1 MSIREEIEKEELEKL
16 APWAAKACY
25 SRGRKYPEEQ
35 DDIRT
40 CYMRDR
46 DRIIHSS
53 AFRSLKHKTQV
64 YISTVSDHYRTRLT
78 HTLEVSQISRTIGR
92 ALGLNLDLI
101 EAIALGHD
109 VGHTPF
115 SHSGEEVFNR
125 LLPGG
130 FDHQSHSIRV
140 LTRLERG
147 SNGHRGLNLT
157 IETLDGIYKHRG
169 IMAEGRVDKT
179 IEGQVVRFSDKI
191 AYVQHDIDD
200 SLRAGVIKHEDLP
213 AELLEIL
220 GDSHSRRIS
229 TLVEDIVYYNKPR
242 LEAGEREISMSPSLL
257 KSFLAMR
264 DFLFEAV
271 YEGPYCKAEKEKAG
285 YILEFLFTYFCK
297 KPDKLPP
304 FYKEIAAEE
313 GIGRA
318 VVDYLSGMTDQYCVA
333 LFQAITIPAPRVR

>member
-1 MSIREEIEKEELEKL
+1 MNIREVIEQEEQQKL
-16 APWAAKACY
+16 APWAAKAAQ

-35 DDIRT
+35 DTIRT

-53 AFRSLKHKTQV
+53 SFRSLKHKTQV

-115 SHSGEEVFNR
+115 SHSGEEVFDR

-130 FDHQSHSIRV
+130 FDHQKHSIRV
-140 LTRLERG
+140 LSRLEQG
-147 SNGHRGLNLT
+147 GKNQGLNLT
-157 IETLDGIYKHRG
+157 IETLDGIFKHRG
-169 IMAEGRVDKT
+169 IMAEGRKDKT

-200 SLRAGVIKHEDLP
+200 SLRAGVLEPADLP
-213 AELLEIL
+213 QELLNVL
-220 GDSHSRRIS
+220 GESHGQRIA
-229 TLVEDIVYYNKPR
+229 TLVEDIIYYNKPR
-242 LEAGEREISMSPSLL
+242 LEAGQREIGMSPALL
-257 KSFLAMR
+257 ESFLAMR
-264 DFLFEAV
+264 QFLFDAV
-271 YEGPYCKAEKEKAG
+271 YEGEYCKAEREKAG
-285 YILEFLFTYFCK
+285 YILEFLFKYFCR
-297 KPDKLPP
+297 KPEKLPV
-304 FYKEIAAEE
+304 FYQNIARQEGKE
-313 GIGRA
+313 RA

-333 LFQAITIPAPRVR
+333 LFQAITIPAPKLL